1 MIWFRLSI
9 PEPWGSVEVHS
20 ISNPQPNLE
29 LSWSD
34 SDLEE
39 GNSTMR
45 AQTTAAFSR
54 AATGGSIRAL
64 NRATPRGECDS
75 STQ

>member
-1 MIWFRLSI
+1 MIWFRHGK
-9 PEPWGSVEVHS
+9 PDPWGRVDLHV

-34 SDLEE
+34 SDWEE

-45 AQTTAAFSR
+45 AQTTAAFNR
-54 AATGGSIRAL
+54 AAAGWSIRAS
-64 NRATPRGECDS
+64 NQGACKARGE
-75 STQ
+75 